1 MRGSQ
6 ITVFAVQY
14 IDDGKLKNSPPISPY
29 KKRQKWDTFWR
40 QNEIFYIPY
49 KRTDMKLCNIQM
61 SGQAFRYVG
70 YALRNQCPSLIGKI

>member
-1 MRGSQ
+1 MWGSQ
-6 ITVFAVQY
+6 KYNFAVQY

-49 KRTDMKLCNIQM
+49 K
-61 SGQAFRYVG
+61 
-70 YALRNQCPSLIGKI
+70 